1 MTAILATWLGLLV
14 VTRGRRA
21 PGARVFSFL
30 CLLLVAWSVA
40 IIVQRVGVQPDV
52 HPLLNV
58 VEDTAAFLLPAAT
71 LHIAL
76 SVAFEGRRA
85 PTASALLI
93 GAYGLSLAT
102 IVQAI
107 TDPAHPI
114 AVNGPSWSPLGIPGS
129 LLGWLFIAVRGLIFA
144 AAVGYLV
151 AALRRAGA
159 DLARQQ
165 QLKVALATV
174 VLGVIGGMA
183 RILPEAYGGP
193 AWVGVSLISATMVLA
208 AYAVLAQHVFLAPDV
223 TLRAVRWS
231 VLTGLGIVAY
241 VAFLVALDGAARAAL
256 GIDFPLVIALAVV
269 VTIALFDPVAERL
282 RHVRLGAEQARL
294 ARAFGDNNII
304 SQRPDRAIEPALA
317 RLARTFDLSGA
328 TVTEE
333 EGGTVVAQVGD
344 DPTETG
350 AGLSLPL
357 VADGVTLGDVRFGAK
372 RSGLAFSADE
382 REALART
389 AAYLAATIRLAARQ
403 EAQATAISA
412 LRAEG
417 TAVET
422 RGSELG
428 ELLAV
433 AATPAPGLRIHVL
446 GPLRAERDGELVRR
460 WGGEKAGSRQA
471 EGMFAFLF
479 DRGERGA
486 AKDEILELI
495 WPDVD
500 LDRADVAFHRTM
512 LGLRG
517 ALRPDGRA
525 RRDAGPITFH
535 NDRYRLDPQ
544 VVAWSDVAEFERLA
558 DGGGQTTADPAAAIA
573 ALEQARSLYRGDYLD
588 DCPFYGDSAQVEER
602 REILRE
608 QYVDVLLELGERYA
622 ARGDRRAATAC
633 LREAGTLEVDEP
645 RIARALER
653 LAATG

>member
-21 PGARVFSFL
+21 PGSRVFSFL
-30 CLLLVAWSVA
+30 CFLLVAWSVA
-40 IIVQRVGVQPDV
+40 IIVQRVGNQADV

-85 PTASALLI
+85 PSASALLL
-93 GAYGLSLAT
+93 GAYGLSVAT

-107 TDPAHPI
+107 GDPAHPI
-114 AVNGPSWSPLGIPGS
+114 AVNGPSWSPLGMPGA
-129 LLGWLFIAVRGLIFA
+129 LLGWLFIALRGVIFA

-174 VLGVIGGMA
+174 MLGVIGGMA

-241 VAFLVALDGAARAAL
+241 VASLVALDGAARAVL

-282 RHVRLGAEQARL
+282 RRFRLGAEGARL
-294 ARAFGDNNII
+294 ARAVGEDDII

-317 RLARTFDLSGA
+317 RLARTFDLTGA
-328 TVTEE
+328 TVTDTEA
-333 EGGTVVAQVGD
+333 GTVIAQVGD
-344 DPTETG
+344 APID
-350 AGLSLPL
+350 AGGLAMPL
-357 VADGVTLGDVRFGAK
+357 VADGATLGVVRFGAK
-372 RSGLAFSADE
+372 RSGLAFVADE
-382 REALART
+382 REALTRT
-389 AAYLAATIRLAARQ
+389 AAYLAATMRLAARQ
-403 EAQATAISA
+403 QAQATAISE

-417 TAVET
+417 SAVET

-433 AATPAPGLRIHVL
+433 AAKPAPGLRIHAL
-446 GPLRAERDGELVRR
+446 GPLRAERDGELIRR

-471 EGMFAFLF
+471 EAAFAFLF

-544 VVAWSDVAEFERLA
+544 VIAWSDVAEFERLA
-558 DGGGQTTADPAAAIA
+558 GEAPSDPEAAIA
-573 ALEQARSLYRGDYLD
+573 ALERARDLYRGDYLD

-602 REILRE
+602 RDALRQQCVE
-608 QYVDVLLELGERYA
+608 VLLELGERYA